1 MTQSSGIINQLK
13 RQLKVHRIT
22 YRDLAREL
30 ELSESAV
37 KQMFASGNMTL
48 TRLDKICEILG
59 YDLGALV
66 QMADDAGKQ
75 LQALSIEQEE
85 ELISDSKLLLQQQFG
100 ITY

>member
-1 MTQSSGIINQLK
+1 MAQSTGIIQELKKQLK
-13 RQLKVHRIT
+13 ANRVT

-48 TRLDKICEILG
+48 TRLDRICEILG

-66 QMADDAGKQ
+66 QMTDDAGKQ
-75 LQALSIEQEE
+75 LQSLSIEQEE
-85 ELISDSKLLLQQQFG
+85 ELTSDAIGSL
-100 ITY
+100 

>member
-1 MTQSSGIINQLK
+1 MTQSSGIIKELK